1 MTISV
6 EQLNEEKMVLKSDFD
21 KMNSQINKLTND
33 LAQMKANLNALN
45 GAIQQVNKL
54 IEISDDKAT
63 KTKESLA

>member
-6 EQLNEEKMVLKSDFD
+6 EQLNEEKTILQADFD
-21 KMNSQINKLTND
+21 KINSQINKVTND

-45 GAIQQVNKL
+45 GAIQQVDKL
-54 IEISDDKAT
+54 IEISNDKVT